1 MIIQHQKQSNIE
13 YSHDIQCIETSWS
26 AQVSSKGL
34 INLATLDMRPTLIK
48 ISRHFYNIHCFFFFF
63 GSEFLYNILLFY
75 LTLV

>member
-13 YSHDIQCIETSWS
+13 YSYDIQCIETSWS
-26 AQVSSKGL
+26 AQVSSKSL

-48 ISRHFYNIHCFFFFF
+48 TSRHFYNIHFFFFF
-63 GSEFLYNILLFY
+63 GSESSYNILLFY